1 MSRIN
6 CLASSQGGGADLH
19 GDMRERNMGAA
30 CHSSKCVTIIFDLF
44 SLPGTQHF
52 NSSGIHKNNGRNLLE
67 KKKKKPGAHALTSAP
82 RSAVTYSAHNKSYPS
97 DSTLFQESHLI
108 SYWPMKQC
116 RVRGK

>member
-67 KKKKKPGAHALTSAP
+67 KKKKKKTRRTRAHVRP
-82 RSAVTYSAHNKSYPS
+82 EKR
-97 DSTLFQESHLI
+97 SHLF
-108 SYWPMKQC
+108 C
-116 RVRGK
+116 A

>member
-67 KKKKKPGAHALTSAP
+67 KKKKKNPAHTRSRPPREAQSLILRITSP
-82 RSAVTYSAHNKSYPS
+82 TRQILPS
-97 DSTLFQESHLI
+97 FKNPI
-108 SYWPMKQC
+108 
-116 RVRGK
+116 